1 MKISNKRKLRFI
13 RNTLY
18 KIRCLTNNDKVS
30 SFNLLRRLEEYKEY
44 NQNQIDVLRMIDM
57 SIKYI
62 HEMGLTKADFL
73 VIANNIRIYNR
84 EDNFRYKYDRKVYI
98 TRRDNKSSVNYG
110 SGYSGNVVRY
120 PSKKRSKATWRNFY
134 RLFPYLAEKD
144 GWDGN
149 KSSRYNPNKS

>member
-18 KIRCLTNNDKVS
+18 KIKCLTENDKIS
-30 SFNLLRRLEEYKEY
+30 SFDLLRRLEKYKEY
-44 NQNQIDVLRMIDM
+44 NQNQMDVLRMIDT

-73 VIANNIRIYNR
+73 VIVNNIRIYNR
-84 EDNFRYKYDRKVYI
+84 KDNFRYKYDRKVYI
-98 TRRDNKSSVNYG
+98 TRRDNKLSFNYG

-134 RLFPYLAEKD
+134 RLFPYPAEKD
-144 GWDGN
+144 GWNGD

>member
-1 MKISNKRKLRFI
+1 
-13 RNTLY
+13 
-18 KIRCLTNNDKVS
+18 
-30 SFNLLRRLEEYKEY
+30 
-44 NQNQIDVLRMIDM
+44 MIDM

-84 EDNFRYKYDRKVYI
+84 EDNF
-98 TRRDNKSSVNYG
+98 NYG

-149 KSSRYNPNKS
+149 KSSRYNSNKS

>member
-18 KIRCLTNNDKVS
+18 KTKCLTEKDKIEGV
-30 SFNLLRRLEEYKEY
+30 NLLERLEKYKEY
-44 NQNQIDVLRMIDM
+44 NPGQIDILNMIDT
-57 SIKYI
+57 SIRFI
-62 HEMGLTKADFL
+62 HELGLTKADFQI
-73 VIANNIRIYNR
+73 IANNIRIYNR
-84 EDNFRYKYDRKVYI
+84 KDNFKYKFDGKVYI
-98 TRRDNKSSVNYG
+98 TRWDNKSSVNYG

-120 PSKKRSKATWRNFY
+120 PSKKRSKSTWRNFY

-144 GWDGN
+144 GWDGS